1 MKTKKI
7 ILPESQMPT
16 QWYNIVGDMTNRPLP
31 PLNPTTKGPV
41 TLEQLSTIFAE
52 ELIAYSGGYPF
63 SISGDIRSVPS

>member
-41 TLEQLSTIFAE
+41 TLEQLSTI
-52 ELIAYSGGYPF
+52 SPK
-63 SISGDIRSVPS
+63 S